1 MDVHDWRR
9 EGVRRE
15 GVRREGWDGRE
26 VRKRA
31 YTAHQEGLDKLM
43 CTKYQFKSWSME
55 ACK

>member
-31 YTAHQEGLDKLM
+31 YTASGGVGQAYVHKMSIQN
-43 CTKYQFKSWSME
+43 WSME